1 MASSPAVLLAA
12 DPLQVSV
19 APGLLG
25 LLPLV
30 LLWLWCL
37 VDVVQ
42 TDERLV
48 RFFTK
53 EQWIFMVLLTSV
65 VGGLLW
71 LIFGRPRQAR

>member
-1 MASSPAVLLAA
+1 MAPSPAGLLAA
-12 DPLQVSV
+12 EPSQVSV

-25 LLPLV
+25 LLPLLV
-30 LLWLWCL
+30 LWLWCL
-37 VDVVQ
+37 ADVVQ